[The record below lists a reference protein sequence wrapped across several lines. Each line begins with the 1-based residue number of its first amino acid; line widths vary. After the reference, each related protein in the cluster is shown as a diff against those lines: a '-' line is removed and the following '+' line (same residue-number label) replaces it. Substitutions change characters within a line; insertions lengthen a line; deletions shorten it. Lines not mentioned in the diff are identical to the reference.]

1 MIKKMLTASLWLVQA
16 DCCILQSVQIS
27 LPATSPVH
35 RHFPV
40 ALSSSATTDSR
51 GVAIVVYGKRM
62 QMHSVWYL
70 FAKLH
75 SVFTGR
81 PDFFHTPAP
90 APWVPHHVPSS
101 GTWCGC
107 SRVRSGWTGMVPGG
121 PWSPPFPLALH
132 RRCLADGGTCC
143 APPHGKRMQ
152 MHSVLL
158 CQVEY
163 MQLCPNYPTANTY
176 RAC

>member
-1 MIKKMLTASLWLVQA
+1 
-16 DCCILQSVQIS
+16 
-27 LPATSPVH
+27 
-35 RHFPV
+35 
-40 ALSSSATTDSR
+40 
-51 GVAIVVYGKRM
+51 
-62 QMHSVWYL
+62 MHLVWYL
-70 FAKLH
+70 SAKLH

-143 APPHGKRMQ
+143 APPHGKRMKCIRYCFARLNTCNSVQ
-152 MHSVLL
+152 IIQQQTHTVLAKDFRPPLPPLMPLHYLLRPFWTVWPGWLRLRPLCWSVLCNVL
-158 CQVEY
+158 LSIIE
-163 MQLCPNYPTANTY
+163 
-176 RAC
+176 